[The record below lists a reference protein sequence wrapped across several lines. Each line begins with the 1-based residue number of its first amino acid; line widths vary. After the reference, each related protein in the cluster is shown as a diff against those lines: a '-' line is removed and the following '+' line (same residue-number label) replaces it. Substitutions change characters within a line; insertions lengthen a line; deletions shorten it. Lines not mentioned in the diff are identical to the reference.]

1 MFTGLIQHVGV
12 VERVEQRAAGVRLSV
27 RIGGVEMGSWGY
39 VPELGASIA
48 VDGCCLTVSEFGAGL
63 EGGVALFDVVAETL
77 EKTTLGSLEAGARV
91 NLEHALRADAL
102 LGGHFVQGHVD
113 GVGEVVEI
121 QRDPSDWRM
130 TVRVPAELAKYATPK
145 GSICISGVSLTI
157 ARLDAD
163 RIGVALIPTTLSE
176 TTLGELSVGDRVN
189 IEADVLAKMVVHHLE
204 RFGQR

>member
-12 VERVEQRAAGVRLSV
+12 VERVERREAGVRLSV
-27 RIGGVEMGSWGY
+27 RIGGGEMGSWGY
-39 VPELGASIA
+39 VPELGASVS
-48 VDGCCLTVSEFGAGL
+48 VDGCCLTVAGFEGAMS
-63 EGGVALFDVVAETL
+63 GGVAQFDVVAETL
-77 EKTTLGSLEAGARV
+77 AKTTLGSLEAGARV

-113 GVGEVVEI
+113 GVGEVVEV

-130 TVRVPAELAKYATPK
+130 TVRVAREIAKYATPK

-157 ARLDAD
+157 ARLEGD

-176 TTLGELSVGDRVN
+176 TTLGELSTGDRVN
-189 IEADVLAKMVVHHLE
+189 VEADVLAKMVVHQLE
-204 RFGQR
+204 RFGER

>member
-1 MFTGLIQHVGV
+1 MFTGLVQHVGV
-12 VERVEQRAAGVRLSV
+12 VERVERTEAGVRLSIQ
-27 RIGGVEMGSWGY
+27 IGGVEIGAWGY
-39 VPELGASIA
+39 VPEMGASIA
-48 VDGCCLTVSEFGAGL
+48 VDGCCLTVAGFNS
-63 EGGVALFDVVAETL
+63 GVAVFDVVAETL
-77 EKTTLGSLEAGARV
+77 GKTTLGALKAGSRV

-157 ARLDAD
+157 ARLDDD

-176 TTLGELSVGDRVN
+176 TTLGALSVGDRVN
-189 IEADVLAKMVVHHLE
+189 IEADVLAKMVVHTLE
-204 RFGQR
+204 RFGRV